1 MFTDFD
7 EEGCNDAQH
16 HFCMHPDDSPRPVF
30 GRVHYILYEGG
41 SVMIEKIFVIG
52 CIVIVAGVCIWLG
65 MYINS
70 PSNQADGD
78 RESKDAQRK
87 RG

>member
-7 EEGCNDAQH
+7 
-16 HFCMHPDDSPRPVF
+16 
-30 GRVHYILYEGG
+30 EGG

-78 RESKDAQRK
+78 RESKDAQKK

>member
-1 MFTDFD
+1 
-7 EEGCNDAQH
+7 
-16 HFCMHPDDSPRPVF
+16 
-30 GRVHYILYEGG
+30 
-41 SVMIEKIFVIG
+41 MIEKIFVIG
-52 CIVIVAGVCIWLG
+52 CIVTVAGVCIWLG